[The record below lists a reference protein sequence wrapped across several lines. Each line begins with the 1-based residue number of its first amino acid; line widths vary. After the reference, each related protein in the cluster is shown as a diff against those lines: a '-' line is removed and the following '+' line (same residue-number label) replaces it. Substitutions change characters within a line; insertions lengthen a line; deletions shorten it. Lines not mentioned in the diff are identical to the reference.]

1 MENLKNDKKENS
13 KTEEEMQYKND
24 NYLKSTLESF
34 NLNIDNNI
42 KLAENKLEKFSGQ
55 LKLITKNFIKGG
67 KNISNT
73 INDFIDRYK
82 NAKNRIDNKLNFIS
96 DFQKTNP
103 NQQLSLTT
111 IKEECKLNTYITQ
124 EHNNFTQNIDK
135 INLALK
141 NLENIFNSKD
151 FKEFMEVTKKIINKD
166 DTLSEVSDNDDNIS
180 LEEENNNNNNNTNN
194 NKNKVI
200 NKKRKREDKS
210 EQKVKKIKIKKMK
223 TVRGIDLIT
232 KLKRKYPNS
241 KYIKKLTKTFI
252 QRRLNHKIIY
262 EHHFEYT
269 SNEIKDNKI
278 KSSGDK
284 TSYKYVKLIFEV
296 DSNIYIDKIINRLN
310 GEFKDGF
317 IYLKNENNEN
327 KIELS
332 GKINNPLFNLKNNIF
347 CNISV
352 IKELGIKKASIY
364 AYEFYEE
371 LAHEYQKPDSNNI
384 KININQK
391 TIQKLFDNYNML
403 NLVREF
409 VKRNKK

>member
-1 MENLKNDKKENS
+1 MKNSKKDMNENS
-13 KTEEEMQYKND
+13 KMDDDNSIKND
-24 NYLKSTLESF
+24 NYLIKTLRSF
-34 NLNIDNNI
+34 ILNIDNNI
-42 KLAENKLEKFSGQ
+42 KLAEEKYENFNEN
-55 LKLITKNFIKGG
+55 LKLITKNFLKGG
-67 KNISNT
+67 KNISTTIKDYIDKYKNT
-73 INDFIDRYK
+73 RNKIENKLKFINDF
-82 NAKNRIDNKLNFIS
+82 L
-96 DFQKTNP
+96 KTNP
-103 NQQLSLTT
+103 NQELSLIT
-111 IKEECKLNTYITQ
+111 IKEECKLNTNITQ
-124 EHNNFTQNIDK
+124 EYNIFKENIDK
-135 INLALK
+135 LSFASKSLEKIN
-141 NLENIFNSKD
+141 NSKD
-151 FKEFMEVTKKIINKD
+151 YKDFLEFTKKIISQD
-166 DTLSEVSDNDDNIS
+166 DTISAFSDIEEELNID
-180 LEEENNNNNNNTNN
+180 EENNKNN
-194 NKNKVI
+194 NKTL
-200 NKKRKREDKS
+200 NKKRKRDDKTES
-210 EQKVKKIKIKKMK
+210 KTKKVKIKKIKKVKKIDI
-223 TVRGIDLIT
+223 LY
-232 KLKRKYPNS
+232 KLKRKYPNV

-409 VKRNKK
+409 VKRNKKN